1 MGSESD
7 CDVDDSD
14 FFLGMIN
21 ALDPQNEFEETPA
34 QPTIQQ
40 EGGPFYVNTI
50 RSSQWTATLDLNGSD
65 VDFKLDSD
73 VEINVLPM
81 YVYNNLLNRPK
92 IKLTNIKLSAYNN
105 TEIPVLGNV
114 LPRSDTRTQLLQYYL
129 L

>member
-1 MGSESD
+1 M
-7 CDVDDSD
+7 
-14 FFLGMIN
+14 
-21 ALDPQNEFEETPA
+21 
-34 QPTIQQ
+34 
-40 EGGPFYVNTI
+40 NTI

-92 IKLTNIKLSAYNN
+92 LKLTNIKLSAYNN